1 MTGSEVLSLKKVSV
15 SLADQDRRFTLDIPE
30 LDLVAGDAIGLT
42 GPSGTGKTLLL
53 ETLGLLRRPGSAH
66 RFEIATDDER
76 VDLTGIWSKTSISP
90 AEIRGSRFG
99 FVPQSGGLLP
109 FLNVAAN
116 VALSQK
122 VAGREDPDLCAK
134 LLDRLDIGEI
144 ATLFPAA
151 LSIGQRQRVA
161 ICRALAH
168 RPSFVIADEPTAAL
182 DPDAA
187 STAMGLLIDTAALE
201 GAAVMISSHDLNLLD
216 QFNLRRVSLSLLDN
230 VKPGQV
236 TSQLRGSVGAGQV
249 EATV

>member
-1 MTGSEVLSLKKVSV
+1 MSATLILEGISV
-15 SLADQDRRFTLDIPE
+15 KLADRDRSFTLTVPE
-30 LDLVAGDAIGLT
+30 FTLETGAAVGLT

-53 ETLGLLRRPGSAH
+53 ETLGLLRRPQAAGQFKIASQENLIDLAAVWASA
-66 RFEIATDDER
+66 TMP
-76 VDLTGIWSKTSISP
+76 P
-90 AEIRGSRFG
+90 AVVRGTAFG

-109 FLNVAAN
+109 FLTVAEN

-122 VAGREDPDLCAK
+122 IAGVQDPEWCGT
-134 LLDRLDIGEI
+134 LLNRLGIADIASLYPG
-144 ATLFPAA
+144 A

-187 STAMGLLIDTAALE
+187 ATAMGLLIDMAASD
-201 GAAVMISSHDLNLLD
+201 GAGVIISSHDLDLLNR
-216 QFNLRRVSLSLLDN
+216 FALRRVTLDL
-230 VKPGQV
+230 VSEPGASAV
-236 TSQLRGSVGAGQV
+236 VSQLQGQTTQA